1 MIIITR
7 IVLTF
12 NALSALLNFFGVFIG
27 KTTADRIVKFMG
39 CTINILTCILSIY
52 ILKL

>member
-1 MIIITR
+1 MIIITW

-12 NALSALLNFFGVFIG
+12 NVLSALLNFFGVFSG
-27 KTTADRIVKFMG
+27 KTTSDRIVNFIG
-39 CTINILTCILSIY
+39 CTINILICILSIY